1 MIPQNMLDYSTL
13 TSDWHF
19 HPIFTFLALHDKQT
33 LLNSRINCV
42 LLNSRMQLMLNM
54 IMIGLL
60 VGKSTVLLISKQ
72 REQLINFLS
81 VFAVM
86 QKWSP
91 TYGYMYCNYFNFI
104 EHIINIILQ
113 NFILVFITSIFFLI
127 RQFNQ
132 KQFFHTISH
141 FSDFS

>member
-1 MIPQNMLDYSTL
+1 MTN
-13 TSDWHF
+13 
-19 HPIFTFLALHDKQT
+19 T

-60 VGKSTVLLISKQ
+60 VGLSTVLLISKQ

-86 QKWSP
+86 QKWSALHVG
-91 TYGYMYCNYFNFI
+91 T
-104 EHIINIILQ
+104 
-113 NFILVFITSIFFLI
+113 
-127 RQFNQ
+127 
-132 KQFFHTISH
+132 
-141 FSDFS
+141 